1 MASVTAPRRIEIA
14 IAAALALVAVIASP
28 WGIEVL
34 TGRPALS
41 IRVTAILL
49 AIDIF
54 LLILAFAIVAQ
65 GTARKVALHLMA
77 WMFPLV
83 LLASLEAA
91 AIATRLSSRI
101 MPLEDNS
108 VLRNWSRWPAY
119 LLSEGRWAPR
129 RSGELRLYRPWTGA
143 GVAINELG
151 LRTAPPTPKQPG
163 EWRIA
168 ITGGSA
174 VWGWRVLDA
183 DTIPMLLQD
192 ALRQKGANVT
202 VYNFGIEGATLGA
215 ELGLLRRFRDTYEI
229 DQVIF
234 YTGGNDTVQSW
245 MHWQDAPTGLHQ
257 LISHTNGFELVK
269 TARRLFASAAQP
281 ATLRDDA
288 APPETLRAAI
298 RDADA
303 YCTQAALRCD
313 FVLQPLIFSC
323 KACGGALAPNIA
335 RIYPGI
341 GDAARRAYD
350 NALRDGPAGRVQ
362 DFSGVFDGVTQ
373 PLFMDLIH
381 LNEDGNRL
389 VAERLATAVRY
400 GNP

>member
-1 MASVTAPRRIEIA
+1 MASVTASRRIEIA
-14 IAAALALVAVIASP
+14 IAAALALVAAIASP
-28 WGIEVL
+28 WGLEVL

-49 AIDIF
+49 AFDIC
-54 LLILAFAIVAQ
+54 LLILAFAIAAQ
-65 GTARKVALHLMA
+65 GTARRVALHLMA
-77 WMFPLV
+77 WTFPLV
-83 LLASLEAA
+83 LLAGLEAA
-91 AIATRLSSRI
+91 AIATRLSSRV

-143 GVAINELG
+143 GVTINELG
-151 LRTAPPTPKQPG
+151 LRTASPAPKQPG
-163 EWRIA
+163 EWRVA

-192 ALRQKGANVT
+192 ALRQRGANVT

-215 ELGLLRRFRDTYEI
+215 ELGLLRRFRDTYDI

-245 MHWQDAPTGLHQ
+245 THWQDAPTGLHQ

-269 TARRLFASAAQP
+269 TARRLFASAAPP
-281 ATLRDDA
+281 AA
-288 APPETLRAAI
+288 PQNEAGPPETLRPSI
-298 RDADA
+298 QNADA
-303 YCTQAALRCD
+303 YCAQAALRCD

-323 KACGGALAPNIA
+323 KACGGKLAPNIA
-335 RIYPGI
+335 RIYSGI
-341 GDAARRAYD
+341 GEAARRTYD
-350 NALRDGPAGRVQ
+350 NALRDGPAGRIT
-362 DFSGVFDGVTQ
+362 DFGGVFDGVTQ
-373 PLFMDLIH
+373 PLFMDMIH
-381 LNEDGNRL
+381 LNEDGNRR
-389 VAERLATAVRY
+389 VAERLATTVRY
-400 GNP
+400 GSP

>member
-1 MASVTAPRRIEIA
+1 MASVTSSRRTELA
-14 IAAALALVAVIASP
+14 IAGALVLVAAIASP
-28 WGIEVL
+28 WGIEVV

-49 AIDIF
+49 AFDIF
-54 LLILAFAIVAQ
+54 LLILAFAIAAQ
-65 GTARKVALHLMA
+65 GRARKVALHLMA
-77 WMFPLV
+77 WTFPLV
-83 LLASLEAA
+83 LLAGLEAA
-91 AIATRLSSRI
+91 AIAARLSARV

-108 VLRNWSRWPAY
+108 VLRNWNRWPAY

-143 GVAINELG
+143 GIAINELG

-192 ALRQKGANVT
+192 ALRQTGANVT

-215 ELGLLRRFRDTYEI
+215 ELSLLRRFRDTYEI

-245 MHWQDAPTGLHQ
+245 MHWQDSPTGLHQ

-288 APPETLRAAI
+288 APPETLRTAI

-313 FVLQPLIFSC
+313 FVLQPLIFFC
-323 KACGGALAPNIA
+323 KACGSALAPNIA

-350 NALRDGPAGRVQ
+350 NAMRDGPAGRVA

-381 LNEDGNRL
+381 LNEDGNRR

-400 GNP
+400 GKP